1 MIKWVQLCIV
11 SLKVTKLPWH
21 WGLTEPL
28 FIVSHRKATGL
39 WIWDVWEPYT
49 ITSEKIQN
57 ILIYGCKTN
66 LIKTLFKKKK
76 RTPYDKNAS
85 IAEKLAGLLER
96 NSPTAC
102 RGIWEPLSLTQ
113 AWLATL
119 EVGRWG
125 LWKPGLSKR
134 SSSFRGQ
141 SYYTSC
147 TQRLPV
153 ASFHIV
159 PGSSSLTAFRPGH
172 ASLGLRSGPG
182 KELFT
187 SQFVP
192 GGE

>member
-76 RTPYDKNAS
+76 EHPMTRMPP
-85 IAEKLAGLLER
+85 LQR
-96 NSPTAC
+96 NLQGFW
-102 RGIWEPLSLTQ
+102 RGILPQPAEGFGSPFLSPRPG
-113 AWLATL
+113 WLPW
-119 EVGRWG
+119 RWG
-125 LWKPGLSKR
+125 GGACESQVWARDHPPSEAKAITHPAR
-134 SSSFRGQ
+134 RGCQ
-141 SYYTSC
+141 W
-147 TQRLPV
+147 P
-153 ASFHIV
+153 
-159 PGSSSLTAFRPGH
+159 
-172 ASLGLRSGPG
+172 
-182 KELFT
+182 LFI
-187 SQFVP
+187 
-192 GGE
+192 